1 MLRDFELMKNNAIKF
16 NGANHPI
23 SLEANAIYEFVKS
36 EIADNR
42 QQLDMMEEA
51 VRDQMSSKKSKKAAK
66 AAQVRQAKMAK
77 SSEGGFSAVVD
88 GVAVNLGNFSKDAFD
103 YSDTDDSA

>member
-1 MLRDFELMKNNAIKF
+1 MLRDFELMKNNAMRF
-16 NGANHPI
+16 NGPNHPL
-23 SLEANAIYEFVKS
+23 STEANAIYEFVQS

-42 QQLDMMEEA
+42 LQLDIMEEA
-51 VRDQMSSKKSKKAAK
+51 VKDMSSKKSKKAK
-66 AAQVRQAKMAK
+66 AAQAKMAK

-103 YSDTDDSA
+103 YSDSDDSA